1 VKSEG
6 VVNML
11 TFNNKVEHNF
21 TVKQLKSILRA
32 LNEQLGELERGV
44 GTKEEVRAKML
55 DVAHYNSMLYS
66 MIDWEEYVE
75 FDNEL
80 AEIRCGL

>member
-1 VKSEG
+1 MKSEG

-11 TFNNKVEHNF
+11 GSNKINSNF

-44 GTKEEVRAKML
+44 GTKAEIREKML
-55 DVAHYNSMLYS
+55 DVAHYNSLLYS

-80 AEIRCGL
+80 TEIRCGL

>member
-1 VKSEG
+1 
-6 VVNML
+6 ML

-32 LNEQLGELERGV
+32 LNEQLGEMERGK
-44 GTKEEVRAKML
+44 GTSQEIREKML
-55 DVAHYNSMLYS
+55 DVAHYNSMLYE
-66 MIDWEEYVE
+66 MLTFDEYVE

-80 AEIRCGL
+80 VEIRCGLL

>member
-1 VKSEG
+1 
-6 VVNML
+6 ML

-32 LNEQLGELERGV
+32 LTKQLGEMERGV
-44 GTKEEVRAKML
+44 GTSQEIREKML
-55 DVAHYNSMLYS
+55 DVAHYNSLLYEMLT
-66 MIDWEEYVE
+66 WEEYVE

-80 AEIRCGL
+80 TEIRCGL

>member
-1 VKSEG
+1 
-6 VVNML
+6 ML

-32 LNEQLGELERGV
+32 LNEQLGEMERGK
-44 GTKEEVRAKML
+44 GTSQEIREKIL
-55 DVAHYNSMLYS
+55 DIAHYNSMLHS
-66 MIDWEEYVE
+66 MIDWEEYVA
-75 FDNEL
+75 FDEEL